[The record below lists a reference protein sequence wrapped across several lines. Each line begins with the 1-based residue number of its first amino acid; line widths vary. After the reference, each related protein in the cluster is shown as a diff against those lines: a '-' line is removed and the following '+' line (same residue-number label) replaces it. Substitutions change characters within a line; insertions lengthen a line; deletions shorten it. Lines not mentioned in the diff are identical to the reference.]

1 METPASAR
9 VASYVDWS
17 DRGAATFVRYA
28 IGLILVFAGWLM
40 LGSLVAVP
48 FTLFGLTVLKGSAA
62 GQTLGLASSFFVA
75 AAAVPLV
82 TRYLLKRP
90 WWSFGF
96 PERRLDLR
104 TLGLAFAVE
113 IFVAL
118 ASTLVFGVLGLLRIH
133 FQAPDPGQWLLLAAV
148 AGAGLLIQT
157 STEEFMFRG
166 YMTQF
171 VRRYTASPAVFIGV
185 PALIFA
191 SMHIANIA
199 AFGGNW
205 YALLP
210 YLVSALLYAWF
221 AYRTGALWA
230 AIGLHWA
237 NNFSNSVLIGT
248 DMDVLPSLAPVIIED
263 PSFKLV
269 LGVTLFGAL
278 LTFVLLEA
286 LIRRDERA
294 RSRAV

>member
-1 METPASAR
+1 MQTPASTKA
-9 VASYVDWS
+9 ASYLDWS
-17 DRGAATFVRYA
+17 DRGAAGFVRYA
-28 IGLILVFAGWLM
+28 TGLVLIVVSWFV

-48 FTLFGLTVLKGSAA
+48 FMLFGQTTLKGSAA
-62 GQTLGLASSFFVA
+62 GGTLGAASSFIVA
-75 AAAVPLV
+75 AITVPLV

-96 PERRLDLR
+96 PERRIDWRILCI
-104 TLGLAFAVE
+104 AFAVVL
-113 IFVAL
+113 FVGL
-118 ASTLVFGVLGLLRIH
+118 VSTLVFGVLGLLQIR
-133 FQAPDPGQWLLLAAV
+133 FQAPDPGQWLLLAVV
-148 AGAGLLIQT
+148 AGVGLLLQT
-157 STEEFMFRG
+157 STEEFMYRG

-171 VRRYTASPAVFIGV
+171 VRRYTSNPAVFIGV
-185 PALIFA
+185 PSLIFA
-191 SMHIANIA
+191 AMHIGNIA

-237 NNFSNSVLIGT
+237 NNLGNSVLVGT
-248 DMDVLPSLAPVIIED
+248 DMDVLPTLAPVIIED
-263 PSFKLV
+263 PSFSLV
-269 LGVTLFGAL
+269 LVMTVFGAL

-286 LIRRDERA
+286 LIRGR
-294 RSRAV
+294 